1 MYICVIDTHTLT
13 SRVHLLGRRSLYA
26 VLYRYDHI
34 HAFLQASLA
43 RYESRFLIFVASRL
57 STKFAGIDGGFIS
70 ILKGDV
76 SPSSSAAPMATLAW
90 AIFLVEALL
99 PAPCLF
105 VPFFGAILFSSCLL
119 CYGKGRE
126 RGNNSCEPCMHATT
140 SDSNDMGYGK
150 QTNIYIYIY
159 TYIYIHIYTY
169 IYIYMYIWVD
179 MGWVGSGWLGWTGL
193 GWGSVGLRWV
203 GLGWFELG
211 WAGLGLGWAAL
222 GWAGLVWAGLGWSG
236 LGWVGLYW
244 VGLGWAGLGWVGS
257 KMNPKMIEF
266 YYFTRILVKY

>member
-1 MYICVIDTHTLT
+1 MYICVIGTHTLT

-126 RGNNSCEPCMHATT
+126 GGNNSCEPCMHATT

-150 QTNIYIYIY
+150 QTNKHIYI
-159 TYIYIHIYTY
+159 YIYIHIYTY
-169 IYIYMYIWVD
+169 IHIYIYIYVY
-179 MGWVGSGWLGWTGL
+179 MG
-193 GWGSVGLRWV
+193 
-203 GLGWFELG
+203 
-211 WAGLGLGWAAL
+211 
-222 GWAGLVWAGLGWSG
+222 
-236 LGWVGLYW
+236 
-244 VGLGWAGLGWVGS
+244 
-257 KMNPKMIEF
+257 
-266 YYFTRILVKY
+266 